1 MIRVMCALL
10 FAGWCVLW
18 TVSSGPSS
26 HAVAAEPTLVSKSA
40 EFFPDAV
47 GNRWTYTGRVT
58 SGPIQQI
65 AAKHFQNI
73 STVTGTETMQGVQVT
88 VFHDTN
94 PGDHGAQDSFYRRD
108 AAGIVY
114 YGSRPGTDLER
125 QVIPY
130 QIVRFPITIPSSF
143 QQFDRKDLDF
153 GADLDGD
160 RVNERADLA
169 ATVTVK
175 ELEDVSV
182 PAGAYKQVLR
192 VEAKMTI
199 HIHLT
204 KLKRVATGTD
214 NMTAW
219 FARGVGLIK
228 YVERQQLP
236 GIRTDQDRTTE
247 ITEELVEV
255 TLNGQVASRGGRK
268 AAAGRVFAD
277 GLGGHELGQVVLAA
291 GLGAHAGETM
301 PAERLPAHERA
312 GDRAVDVE
320 VADVEGP
327 PRRLDVPRA
336 P

>member
-1 MIRVMCALL
+1 MMRVICGLL
-10 FAGWCVLW
+10 LAGWCALW
-18 TVSSGPSS
+18 IVSPGPSN
-26 HAVAAEPTLVSKSA
+26 HAVAAEPTLVSQAA
-40 EFFPDAV
+40 EFFPDAI

-65 AAKHFQNI
+65 ATKRFQNI
-73 STVTGTETMQGVQVT
+73 SSVTGTETMQGVEVK

-130 QIVRFPITIPSSF
+130 QIVRFPIIIPSSF

-160 RVNERADLA
+160 GVNERADLA
-169 ATVTVK
+169 ATVSVK

-182 PAGAYKQVLR
+182 PAGSYKQVLR
-192 VEAKMTI
+192 VEANMTI

-204 KLKRVATGTD
+204 KLDRVATGTD
-214 NMTAW
+214 DMTAW

-255 TLNGQVASRGGRK
+255 SLDGQVALRGGRHK
-268 AAAGRVFAD
+268 GRF
-277 GLGGHELGQVVLAA
+277 
-291 GLGAHAGETM
+291 
-301 PAERLPAHERA
+301 
-312 GDRAVDVE
+312 
-320 VADVEGP
+320 
-327 PRRLDVPRA
+327 
-336 P
+336 